1 MLWKGDLLHRQLIE
15 VIEQSFMHIYPSFL
29 GELQKVSEAFRP
41 EAILVRDD
49 ERRSEAGER
58 RSKGYGFMAFKV
70 AVPER
75 GP

>member
-1 MLWKGDLLHRQLIE
+1 
-15 VIEQSFMHIYPSFL
+15 MHIYPSFL